1 VGSVFVDTSALVK
14 YYYPEM
20 GSEQVE
26 LQIVNADKVYLCQ
39 LTPTEFASALMK
51 KVRDKT
57 LDPDRQEA
65 IWSVF
70 LDDLSS
76 LQVELVPL
84 TQRHF
89 AKATQMIRSYGHKE
103 GIRTL
108 DSLQLVTALEVE
120 KAKFLSAD
128 KSLAALAVKI
138 GLSVEKI

>member
-20 GSEQVE
+20 GSEKVE

-57 LDPDRQEA
+57 LDLDRQEA
-65 IWSVF
+65 IWNAF

-76 LQVELVPL
+76 LQIELVPL

-89 AKATQMIRSYGHKE
+89 EKTTQMIRSYGHKE

-108 DSLQLVTALEVE
+108 DSLQLVTALEAE